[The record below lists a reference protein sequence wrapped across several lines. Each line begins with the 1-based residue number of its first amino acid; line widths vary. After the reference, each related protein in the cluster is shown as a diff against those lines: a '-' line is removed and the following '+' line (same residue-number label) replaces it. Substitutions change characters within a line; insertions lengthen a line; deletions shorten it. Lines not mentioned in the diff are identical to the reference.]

1 MLPDTS
7 AELQAQGG
15 LVGMILPLA
24 VELGDFIVAAP
35 LSFFVGVVVGWA
47 VSSRYRITKVNGRNS

>member
-1 MLPDTS
+1 MT
-7 AELQAQGG
+7 
-15 LVGMILPLA
+15 VLA

-47 VSSRYRITKVNGRNS
+47 VSSRYRITKVNGR